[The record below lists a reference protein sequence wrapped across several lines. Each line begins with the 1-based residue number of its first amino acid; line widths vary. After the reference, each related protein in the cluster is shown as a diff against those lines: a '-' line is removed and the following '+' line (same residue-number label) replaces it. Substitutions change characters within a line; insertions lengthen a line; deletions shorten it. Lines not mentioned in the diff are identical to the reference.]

1 MDNAVRGAII
11 NFVLRHRSIL
21 STLCC
26 GLSVYYSRDSL
37 NLVDTLIN
45 MFTGTA
51 LTSSRLSHYLSI
63 NPGAVICAH

>member
-1 MDNAVRGAII
+1 MDNAAII
-11 NFVLRHRSIL
+11 NFVPQQRSIL
-21 STLCC
+21 STLYCK
-26 GLSVYYSRDSL
+26 LLVYYSRDSL
-37 NLVDTLIN
+37 NLVDALIN